1 MPVWD
6 APGDD
11 AGDSPRQSYNFA
23 PGSYGMVYRADVP
36 DRGARPG
43 GSSDGAE
50 PSEVSKDAEPSES
63 LEAAVAPSETEQESE
78 DHDWVDVGTE
88 TEHGT
93 PKKTKKTPSTKDI
106 SSPTKPTHDSSRYK
120 LQAMRWGLI
129 PFWTKR
135 NPGYASVMKT
145 INCRSDS
152 LSRSGGMWTT
162 MKMRKRCV
170 VVADGFYEWL
180 KVGPKEKIPH
190 YIKRKD
196 GGPMLFAGL
205 WDCVTYEG
213 RCDSLLSSTF
223 RFTKGERVG
232 LTCV

>member
-78 DHDWVDVGTE
+78 DHDWVDVGAE

-106 SSPTKPTHDSSRYK
+106 SSPTKPTHDGSRYK